1 MARIP
6 YRALGRP
13 LSGKNGRFNRT
24 PIAAPVS
31 HAEMTIEV
39 VEPVAEPVADAT
51 QVAPE
56 PTPEPVAAPQ
66 WEPTWTKSQI
76 LAVAQAKN
84 LSVTSANTKAEIV
97 AALTAA
103 G

>member
-13 LSGKNGRFNRT
+13 LSGKNGRFGKA
-24 PIAAPVS
+24 PAAPQVQ
-31 HAEMTIEV
+31 AEPTAEV
-39 VEPVAEPVADAT
+39 VEPVADAT
-51 QVAPE
+51 PVAPE

-66 WEPTWTKSQI
+66 WEPTWTKSQL

-84 LSVTSANTKAEIV
+84 LSVTSANTKADII